1 MAKILP
7 AGANVNLNLGDDP
20 FDRLLKTIQTVSQVQ
35 GVMNEATLQRDRR
48 EAVKEES
55 FQTMMLNTLSS
66 MDKSSMSSVSGAES
80 SLKQMRDQFVAE
92 NPGMV
97 DKIDA
102 IYGTALSTTINP
114 VKEIH
119 TNFNRDKQTILN
131 QIEAL
136 DKKILALPDTSKEY
150 YSQGIR
156 LDGSNS
162 KFKEDFQALS
172 KSISRYKARV
182 GEYNSIMPDLAFEMS
197 ENVLNATSVLTAL
210 PKSLI
215 GVFDGVEQQYYS
227 DLLNGRM
234 TESTFDAALTK
245 YYNDTSG
252 RVTKTTMPLLAAE
265 MKELYNESYLPLDAL
280 TTQIENDLFPK
291 LSSNQSIL
299 DQTKPTYY
307 DDKNKTYFIEG
318 TPYGS
323 KEETLNTLNQ
333 QKESLKIQI
342 TEKDLAYRGYAY
354 ETEGNQRSYAPSLN
368 SSGQWAWDR
377 GPSEEEFEFDVPEMV
392 DENKN
397 EISDFIERPEGDV
410 TSLDKSQER
419 AKIRLSRYPKSAE
432 KKLNQVNKLETE
444 IKNFKIEDTSIAK
457 VNRSKIKK
465 LSNLIGK
472 DSNIL
477 SEQDLIS
484 LKNMYDSDIKEIEN
498 LQNQISSERKGAK
511 ETGIGLSEGFPG
523 TATEPAQNIKQ
534 LRLKIRELKKKWGIG
549 GGENKKMTAFLMRS
563 LKQYNSKKSA
573 YDTAL
578 SQYNKII
585 EPTDA
590 SKQN

>member
-7 AGANVNLNLGDDP
+7 AGANVNLNLGEDP
-20 FDRLLKTIQTVSQVQ
+20 FDRLLKTIQTASQVQ

-97 DKIDA
+97 DKIDT

-136 DKKILALPDTSKEY
+136 DKKILSVDEGVA
-150 YSQGIR
+150 

-197 ENVLNATSVLTAL
+197 ENVLNATSVLNAL
-210 PKSLI
+210 PNSLI
-215 GVFDGVEQQYYS
+215 GIFDDVEQQYYS

-234 TESTFDAALTK
+234 TEATFDAALTK

-252 RVTKTTMPLLAAE
+252 RVTKTTMPLLASE

-291 LSSNQSIL
+291 LSSNQSII

-307 DDKNKTYFIEG
+307 DDKNDTYVIEG
-318 TPYGS
+318 TPYGN
-323 KEETLNTLNQ
+323 KEEALNTLNQ

-354 ETEGNQRSYAPSLN
+354 ETEGNQRSYAADLN
-368 SSGQWAWDR
+368 SDGSWAWDR
-377 GPSEEEFEFDVPEMV
+377 GPSEDNFQFVDPGKIDESSTPPPGPQPVPNK
-392 DENKN
+392 DENILTLKN
-397 EISDFIERPEGDV
+397 QEEII
-410 TSLDKSQER
+410 KK
-419 AKIRLSRYPKSAE
+419 ARYPKAAE

-457 VNRSKIKK
+457 VNKSIIKK
-465 LSNLIGK
+465 LSNLIDK
-472 DSNIL
+472 DSDVLN
-477 SEQDLIS
+477 EQDLIS
-484 LKNMYDSDIKEIEN
+484 LENMYNSDIKEIEN
-498 LQNQISSERKGAK
+498 LQNQISSERKAAK
-511 ETGIGLSEGFPG
+511 EAGVEFSEGFPG
-523 TATEPAQNIKQ
+523 TLTEPAQNIKQ

-549 GGENKKMTAFLMRS
+549 GGENKKMTAFLMKS

-578 SQYNKII
+578 NQYNKII
-585 EPTDA
+585 ETTDA